1 VELADKKPRSKKKP
15 AKVKASF
22 HGLVEALPWGKRLP
36 DAVYV
41 SGAARQSLPED
52 LRCVVDKLAER
63 AGLELSDS
71 IVLKLSRHDDR
82 ISFLD
87 YPGFWSEGFPLLR
100 RSTIVAVDDAEPVVV
115 RDFEPTNAPVLHRKE
130 EMLSPDDGRTAAF
143 RELTAAAEALGL
155 FDDVASIGH
164 RIAWEERLRRI
175 GVAVEGH
182 HILEAADVQ
191 RHRTALTRY
200 GLSTPMQ
207 TLWRYGFL
215 NGEYSVFDYGCGRG
229 DDLSALKERGIEAAG
244 WDPHFMPNAARHE
257 ADVVNLGFVLNVIE
271 SQAERRDALVKA
283 FSLTKHVLV
292 VGVLIGGRSAYEK
305 FRLFRDGVLTAR
317 GTFQKYFSQ
326 SEFCGYLEE
335 VLKRQPIPVA
345 PGIALVFRTDEGEQ
359 RFLVER
365 EVQRPRAAM
374 PRPSRERAE
383 EPQRTVREP
392 RLPREPKAPRA
403 SKWDSHKP
411 LLDEF
416 WATCVNLGRQPEA
429 DEFAA
434 WDDLRV
440 VGTPKTVFKRLLDER
455 GSNELLKAREERM
468 GGLSVYLALSLFE
481 RRKSFGSLP
490 PSVQRD
496 IKGCWGSYEAAKA
509 EAELLLFA
517 CGRQQAVKAACGE
530 AASAGLGYFAEDRY
544 FQTASEN
551 VPFLPPLLRIYV
563 GCASRLV
570 GGASSADVI
579 AIDVD
584 KSNIQLLTYDDF
596 IGDPFPRLVESIRVG
611 LRKLHVDFSSYD
623 PTNLQEERVLYFKS
637 KLLMASHPA
646 KAGQAALE
654 DRLLREGIL
663 EGKRPTRE
671 YLRTVMGETSNEVL
685 QTPGEF

>member
-1 VELADKKPRSKKKP
+1 M
-15 AKVKASF
+15 
-22 HGLVEALPWGKRLP
+22 VEALPWGKKLP

-41 SGAARQSLPED
+41 SGAALDALPKD
-52 LRCVVDKLAER
+52 LRTVIDKLAER
-63 AGLELSDS
+63 MGYSLSES
-71 IVLKLSRHDDR
+71 TVLKLSRHEER
-82 ISFLD
+82 ISFLE
-87 YPGFWSEGFPLLR
+87 YPGFWSDGFPLLR
-100 RSTIVAVDDAEPVVV
+100 RSTIVLVSGSEPAVV
-115 RDFEPTNAPVLHRKE
+115 REFEPANAPVLHRKE
-130 EMLSPDDGRTAAF
+130 EMLPPGDARSGPF
-143 RELTAAAEALGL
+143 RELTAAAETLGL

-164 RIAWEERLRRI
+164 CVAWDERLRRI

-182 HILEAADVQ
+182 RILETADVH

-207 TLWRYGFL
+207 ALWKYGFL
-215 NGEYSVFDYGCGRG
+215 NGEHTIFDYGCGRG
-229 DDLSALKERGIEAAG
+229 DDLSALKERGLDAAG
-244 WDPHFMPNAARHE
+244 WDPHFAPTAPRHE
-257 ADVVNLGFVLNVIE
+257 ADVVNIGFVLNVIE
-271 SQAERRDALVKA
+271 SQTERREALVKA
-283 FSLTKHVLV
+283 FSLAKHVLV

-305 FRLFRDGVLTAR
+305 YRLFRDGVLTAR
-317 GTFQKYFSQ
+317 GTFQKYFNQ
-326 SEFCGYLEE
+326 SEFCAYLEE

-365 EVQRPRAAM
+365 ELQRPRAAM
-374 PRPSRERAE
+374 PRPSRERPE
-383 EPQRTVREP
+383 ERPRTVREP
-392 RLPREPKAPRA
+392 RQPREAKAPRVP
-403 SKWDSHKP
+403 KWDAHKP
-411 LLDEF
+411 LLDDF
-416 WATCVNLGRQPEA
+416 WATCVSLGRQAEA
-429 DEFAA
+429 DEFGA
-434 WDDLRV
+434 WDELRL
-440 VGTPKTVFKRLLDER
+440 VGTPRTVFKRLVDER
-455 GSNELLKAREERM
+455 GSEELLKAREERM

-517 CGRQQAVKAACGE
+517 CGRQEAVKAACSD
-530 AASAGLGYFAEDRY
+530 AANAGCGYFADDRY

-596 IGDPFPRLVESIRVG
+596 VGDPFPCLVESIRVG
-611 LRKLHVDFSSYD
+611 LRKLHVDFSSFD

-637 KLLMASHPA
+637 RLLMSSHPA
-646 KAGQAALE
+646 KTEQAALE

-663 EGKRPTRE
+663 DGKRPARA
-671 YLRTVMGETSNEVL
+671 YLRTVMGESSQEVL
-685 QTPGEF
+685 QTTGEF